1 MNLSPRLKPVI
12 ITAAVFLPLLAVLCF
27 FCFNTRREA
36 LTPSEIMNKK
46 DWNRAELTDALS
58 RTFMAQADKRRRPE
72 VLEHLRKQLGAYS
85 ENERREIRIKALTSS
100 LNGSIDQLRAATPED
115 RDKIID
121 EINKTAENN
130 YQRVLK
136 MSPAQKEALKKQMSS
151 EEGKAVSDEMTK
163 IMTSKLTPDERRDFT
178 KISQVWIRT
187 LKEL

>member
-46 DWNRAELTDALS
+46 DWNREELTDALC
-58 RTFMAQADKRRRPE
+58 RTFMAQADKRSRHE
-72 VLEHLRKQLGAYS
+72 VLEHLRKQLVAYP
-85 ENERREIRIKALTSS
+85 EDERRDIRIKALTNA
-100 LNGSIDQLRAATPED
+100 LNGSLDQLRAATPED
-115 RDKIID
+115 RAKILD

-130 YQRVLK
+130 YQKVLK
-136 MSPAQKEALKKQMSS
+136 MNPQQKDALKKQITS
-151 EEGKAVSDEMTK
+151 EEGKAVSEEVTK
-163 IMTSKLTPDERRDFT
+163 IMTTKLTPDERRDFA
-178 KISQVWIRT
+178 KVSQFWIRT